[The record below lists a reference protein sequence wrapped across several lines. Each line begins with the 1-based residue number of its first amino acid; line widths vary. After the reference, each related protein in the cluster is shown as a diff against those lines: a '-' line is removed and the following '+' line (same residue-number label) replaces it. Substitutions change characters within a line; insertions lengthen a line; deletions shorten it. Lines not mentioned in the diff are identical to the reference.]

1 MGYVFSSDADFEMR
15 RNNILP
21 VFWNYFKSIKQDES
35 QHIITK
41 LKLEANELLD
51 GVSETV
57 GIRNLQYYVLTGNNE
72 KMKSFFSQKIK
83 ELTLHVKQRVELT
96 DEQKVANQIHLLY
109 YECDNIPFRTLYD
122 NITTIYHFIRP
133 VAPDFDIL
141 RFYKQ
146 LFRQVDFES
155 LSDTYSK
162 ENNFEVIESPLTIS
176 EGLEA
181 LRNIYLNLS
190 YCKDEVGIAI
200 NKWHLK
206 IAELSSSEVIFVKNH
221 LVATLGSLKI
231 QAMTRI
237 PGTDF
242 YSRFQQIS
250 NSLKEQD
257 RLGDSDYKMLIVNFA
272 EIMAND
278 LMGTFEIII
287 ESLDRIIP
295 KAESLKNEK
304 PTVGKRNPQLPAPI
318 IGLFCYILNYCGHIP
333 KGENESIQLYCK
345 RVCAKYNL
353 PYADRVRQNFRGN
366 NIKNNRTRVSEL
378 ILPLVDP
385 KTSDAISEYLN
396 KK

>member
-41 LKLEANELLD
+41 LKIEANELLD

-237 PGTDF
+237 P
-242 YSRFQQIS
+242 
-250 NSLKEQD
+250 
-257 RLGDSDYKMLIVNFA
+257 
-272 EIMAND
+272 
-278 LMGTFEIII
+278 
-287 ESLDRIIP
+287 
-295 KAESLKNEK
+295 
-304 PTVGKRNPQLPAPI
+304 
-318 IGLFCYILNYCGHIP
+318 
-333 KGENESIQLYCK
+333 
-345 RVCAKYNL
+345 
-353 PYADRVRQNFRGN
+353 
-366 NIKNNRTRVSEL
+366 
-378 ILPLVDP
+378 
-385 KTSDAISEYLN
+385 
-396 KK
+396 